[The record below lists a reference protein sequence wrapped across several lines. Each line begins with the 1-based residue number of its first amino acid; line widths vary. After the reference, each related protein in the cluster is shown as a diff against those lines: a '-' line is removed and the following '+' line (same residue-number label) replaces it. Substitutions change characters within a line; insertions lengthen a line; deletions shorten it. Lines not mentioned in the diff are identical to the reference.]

1 MTSKL
6 LVTILAA
13 VQTSALASSQAPV
26 PPQPALARQ
35 IDVQPPAL
43 KIEQAALDNGLKIV
57 VAEDHARPILNM
69 QVWYHVGSKNERE
82 GRTGFAHLFEHMMF
96 RGSKNVG
103 PEEHMRLV
111 REAGGVVNAYTS
123 FDQTVYWQTV
133 PSNYLER
140 VIWLEADR
148 MASLVVNEDN
158 FKKEREV
165 VKEERRLRFE
175 NPPYGLLA
183 EVLIDATFQVYPYK
197 HMPIGSM
204 EDLNKA
210 TVADVKEFF
219 DTFYVPD
226 NATLVIVG
234 DVDAK
239 QAVTLARKHFGPLP
253 RSKKP
258 VPRVTVTEP
267 PQTEPREL
275 TRAFNNVPLPAVAS
289 AYELPPLGHPDTYAL
304 QIASD
309 ILSSGQSSRL
319 YRRLV
324 YEEQV
329 AVGASG
335 QGLFL
340 EGPSIFFAFGVANQ
354 GKDVKQV
361 AASLYDVIDGMRKTP
376 VTDEELAK
384 AKNQIISRFVVGRQT
399 AQEKADALGAAA
411 VLRGNPEIYNTE
423 LANYQK
429 VTAADVQRVCAKYL
443 ANTNETRFWVHP
455 EKKP

>member
-1 MTSKL
+1 MALRVLRRAGSLLLLIAISAAHAGASRQTTPLDVAPPKL
-6 LVTILAA
+6 A
-13 VQTSALASSQAPV
+13 
-26 PPQPALARQ
+26 
-35 IDVQPPAL
+35 
-43 KIEQAALDNGLKIV
+43 IEQAALDNGLKIV
-57 VAEDHARPILNM
+57 VAEDHARPVLNL

-103 PEEHMRLV
+103 PEEHMRIV

-148 MASLVVNEDN
+148 MASLVVNEEN
-158 FKKEREV
+158 FTKEREV

-183 EVLIDATFQVYPYK
+183 ETLIDATFQVYPYK

-204 EDLNKA
+204 DDLNKA

-234 DVDAK
+234 DVNAK
-239 QAVTLARKHFGPLP
+239 EAVALARKHFGPLP
-253 RSKKP
+253 KSTKP
-258 VPRVTVTEP
+258 VPRPTVTEP
-267 PQTEPREL
+267 EQNEPVEL
-275 TRAFNNVPLPAVAS
+275 TKSFNNVPLPAVAS
-289 AYELPPLGHPDTYAL
+289 AYQLPPLGHPDTYPL

-324 YEEQV
+324 YEEQIAV
-329 AVGASG
+329 AAVGQA
-335 QGLFL
+335 LIL
-340 EGPSIFFAFGVANQ
+340 EGPSIFFAFGVSSQ

-361 AASLYDVIDGMRKTP
+361 AASLYEVIEGMQKAP
-376 VTDEELAK
+376 VEADELAK
-384 AKNQIISRFVVGRQT
+384 AKNQIVSRFVMGRQS

-411 VLRGNPEIYNTE
+411 VLRGDAGLYNTE

-429 VTAADVQRVCAKYL
+429 VTAADVQRVCQKYL
-443 ANTNETRFWVHP
+443 ARTNETRLWVMP
-455 EKKP
+455 PK